1 MLYAEYNKKM
11 KKVAAFVNVLR
22 RFKIPII
29 VVVALL
35 LATVAALL
43 GTRGIVYDSVKC
55 PPQIV
60 YGESVDYKAGAF
72 SSAMSFTNTART
84 AAMFGR
90 AKCPSARANTSF
102 APYPSARSAQ

>member
-1 MLYAEYNKKM
+1 M

-72 SSAMSFTNTART
+72 LGNVVYEYREDGSDVLDARN
-84 AAMFGR
+84 AQARGQIRRSRRVR
-90 AKCPSARANTSF
+90 AHVRRNEL
-102 APYPSARSAQ
+102 RQNLRV

>member
-1 MLYAEYNKKM
+1 M

-43 GTRGIVYDSVKC
+43 GTRGIVYDSVK
-55 PPQIV
+55 
-60 YGESVDYKAGAF
+60 
-72 SSAMSFTNTART
+72 
-84 AAMFGR
+84 
-90 AKCPSARANTSF
+90 
-102 APYPSARSAQ
+102 